1 MKFLDL
7 AGLKTALARVRKYTE
22 NSIAALTDV
31 YAPKSHSHVI
41 SDVTNL
47 SEATTVSTGLMSA
60 QDKLKL
66 DGIAEGAQVNTIE
79 AINVNGNAL
88 TPVSKAVNVVVP
100 TKVSDISNDKD
111 YQTAEQV
118 ATAISKAVS
127 SVYKPLGNI
136 EPSGLTSDL
145 LKAENLGNCYN
156 VTEDFTTDSNFIEG
170 AGVAVGAGTDISI
183 VKSGESYK
191 FNALATKSDL
201 SYLETE
207 ALTTEEIE
215 AACTEILGSAA

>member
-22 NSIAALTDV
+22 KSIAALTDV
-31 YAPKSHSHVI
+31 YAFKSHSHVI
-41 SDVTNL
+41 SDITNL
-47 SEATTVSTGLMSA
+47 SEATTVSTGLMAA

-66 DGIAEGAQVNTIE
+66 DGIAEGAQVNVIE

-118 ATAISKAVS
+118 ATAIRKAVS

-136 EPSGLTSDL
+136 EPSLLTSDL
-145 LKAENLGNCYN
+145 LVEENLGNCYN
-156 VTEDFTTDSNFIEG
+156 VTEDFTTTAYFVEG
-170 AGVAVGAGTDISI
+170 AGVSVGAGTDVSI
-183 VKSGESYK
+183 VKSGDGYK
-191 FNALATKSDL
+191 FNALSTKSDL

-215 AACTEILGSAA
+215 AACTEILGAAA